1 MEIYINKRGR
11 CVRESQKTTK
21 KSIAY
26 AWFIA
31 AVLIVMSYLLGGLTG
46 YAIGY
51 NDNYADKV
59 VKYRKTRGM
68 RG

>member
-11 CVRESQKTTK
+11 WVRKDKNSN

-26 AWFIA
+26 IWFIA
-31 AVLIVMSYLLGGLTG
+31 AVLIVMSYLLGSLTG

-51 NDNYADKV
+51 NDNYAEKV
-59 VKYRKTRGM
+59 VKYKTKRLTK
-68 RG
+68 R